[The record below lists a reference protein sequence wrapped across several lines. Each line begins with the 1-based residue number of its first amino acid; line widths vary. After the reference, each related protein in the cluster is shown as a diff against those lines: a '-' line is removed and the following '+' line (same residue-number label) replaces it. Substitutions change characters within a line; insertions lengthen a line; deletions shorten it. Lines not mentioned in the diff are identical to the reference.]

1 MSFVEHPLIKPETI
15 ECRTYQEAILNT
27 ASKRNTL
34 CVLPTG
40 LGKTT
45 LAILLAAHRLEKYPD
60 SKVLITAP
68 TRPLC
73 AQHQKT
79 FSECVNIPEEEI
91 VLLTGQVSPFER
103 EDIYKKAKI
112 VSATP
117 QTLEHDIMSGKL
129 DLSDFSLL
137 IVDEVHRAVKKYAY
151 PFVARVYMERA
162 KNPRILGLT
171 ASPGGDEEKIKV
183 ICKSLF
189 VNAVEIRTELDEDVK
204 TFIKEITT
212 EYVKVDLPENLKT
225 AQTLLKT
232 ALRDRLEKL
241 KKYNLFIKRKR
252 DLLEAQKKVSR
263 QIMTE
268 RKPFMFY
275 LISLIVEAVKVW
287 HAEELLETQS
297 VKATQIYLDKISQKK
312 TKSDRAILNDINFIK
327 AMKIIEESEEHPKIS
342 KLKEILAREFEKNK
356 NVKFIIFSH
365 FRDNIYNIYDLIQDV
380 CRPVILIG
388 QAGERGLTQKEQ
400 INVIKDFNADYYNCL
415 ITSPIGEEGLHI
427 PSADIAVF
435 YDSVSS
441 EIRTIQR
448 RGRVGRTK
456 VGKIVFLL
464 TKNTIDESYFW
475 TAYRKEKR
483 MKSILREMQ
492 NQNDKEQ
499 QNIREFIN

>member
-1 MSFVEHPLIKPETI
+1 MSFVEHPLIKPGTI
-15 ECRTYQEAILNT
+15 EARTYQEAILNT
-27 ASKRNTL
+27 VSKRNTL

-79 FSECVNIPEEEI
+79 FTDCMNIPEEEI
-91 VLLTGQVSPFER
+91 VLLTGQISPLER
-103 EDIYKKAKI
+103 GDIYKKAKI
-112 VSATP
+112 ISATP
-117 QTLEHDIMSGKL
+117 QTLDNDLKNGVL

-137 IVDEVHRAVKKYAY
+137 VVDECHRSVRRYAY
-151 PFVARVYMERA
+151 PFVAKLYMENA
-162 KNPRILGLT
+162 KNPRILALT

-183 ICKSLF
+183 ICKCLF
-189 VNAVEIRTELDEDVK
+189 IDAVEIRTELDEDVK
-204 TFIKEITT
+204 SFIKTITS

-263 QIMTE
+263 EIMTQ

-275 LISLIVEAVKVW
+275 LVSLIVEAVKIW

-297 VKATQIYLDKISQKK
+297 VKATQIYLDKIKQKK

-327 AMKIIEESEEHPKIS
+327 AMKIIEESGEHPKIS
-342 KLKEILAREFEKNK
+342 KLKEILAREFENNK

-365 FRDNIYNIYDLIQDV
+365 FRDNIYNIYDLVQDI
-380 CRPVILIG
+380 CRPVVLIG
-388 QAGERGLTQKEQ
+388 QAGEKGLTQKEQ
-400 INVIKDFNADYYNCL
+400 IDVIKDFNADYYNCL

-435 YDSVSS
+435 YDSVPS

-456 VGKIVFLL
+456 VGKIIFLL

-492 NQNDKEQ
+492 NKNDKEQ
-499 QNIREFIN
+499 QNIGEFVS